1 METGRAKAENPPNES
16 VKKIKKTKP
25 AESSSS
31 HSESEHVKLVIK
43 KDKLSSSN
51 KTEEEKKPV
60 QTTSGLVKAGNQKK
74 NTVDTT
80 ASKKGK
86 GGKIPVKSVCI

>member
-43 KDKLSSSN
+43 KDELSSSN

-60 QTTSGLVKAGNQKK
+60 QTTSGLVKAGNQILHFLTLD
-74 NTVDTT
+74 NLFLLINGRTV
-80 ASKKGK
+80 
-86 GGKIPVKSVCI
+86 